1 MIHVKI
7 VTPSGLYHTFEASK
21 IHACTAYGEC
31 TLLPNHMPIVAM
43 LEISKLTLTVDE
55 NEKDFAIS
63 SGILHLN
70 DNQAYILVETIEG
83 KEEIDLE
90 RAKRSAERARKR
102 LEKKDDN
109 TSIRRAEVSLQRAL
123 NRINIKNS

>member
-70 DNQAYILVETIEG
+70 DNQAYDVLFHPVN
-83 KEEIDLE
+83 LE
-90 RAKRSAERARKR
+90 LYQRKNQYLPHR
-102 LEKKDDN
+102 Y
-109 TSIRRAEVSLQRAL
+109 
-123 NRINIKNS
+123 